1 MATSSPAVRWRSFE
15 LPLALVVPIG
25 LAVFGNALIVRG
37 IENLASVG
45 LVAVGFAG
53 CLFVAP
59 IAIIREAERRHRSD
73 PTITVAAATIAAVVG
88 IAAWFLVALTIFVNV
103 HLAMGG
109 SL

>member
-1 MATSSPAVRWRSFE
+1 MTTPSSAVRWRSFE
-15 LPLALVVPIG
+15 LPLVLVVPLG
-25 LAVFGNALIVRG
+25 LAVLGDALIVRG
-37 IENLASVG
+37 VENLASVG

-59 IAIIREAERRHRSD
+59 AAIVREAERLHRSD
-73 PTITVAAATIAAVVG
+73 PTTTVAAATIAAVVG

-103 HLAMGG
+103 HIAMGG